1 VLELR
6 LFYFYKNIY
15 KKKENKIME
24 LAINPRN
31 GMLKIEDARIIFRN
45 FAGAGSTFNRE
56 GDRNF
61 ALVIPTEEIAE
72 MLINDKNADGAG
84 WNVKIKPSN
93 EEGEPPRMNMMVK
106 VKFNDNGP
114 NIYLKSG
121 KAMIRI
127 TEDKVKMLDNIR
139 IQSVD
144 LDIRPY
150 DSIVNGKAYRT
161 AYLAGMKVIQAIDRF
176 TEEYE
181 EYMQANS
188 DEDELPF
195 N

>member
-1 VLELR
+1 
-6 LFYFYKNIY
+6 
-15 KKKENKIME
+15 ME

-45 FAGAGSTFNRE
+45 FAGAASTYNRE

-150 DSIVNGKAYRT
+150 DSIVNGKTYRT

>member
-1 VLELR
+1 
-6 LFYFYKNIY
+6 
-15 KKKENKIME
+15 ME

-161 AYLAGMKVIQAIDRF
+161 AYLAGMKVTQAIDRF

-188 DEDELPF
+188 NEDELPF